1 MASEKITALIEEV
14 KTLTVLEL
22 AELVHA
28 LEEGSAGL
36 DDSLKLFEEG
46 IGLVRYCTEKL
57 DEAEQ
62 RVKILM
68 ENAEGLHEEDFPKE
82 G

>member
-1 MASEKITALIEEV
+1 MKDSKNTKAESFENALSR
-14 KTLTVLEL
+14 LE
-22 AELVHA
+22 ELVHA